1 MNNTLNDKF
10 YNLLKQNVIEKVRDI
25 LFSQK
30 ITNVDTLSTF
40 YKSEDC
46 LLLKK
51 ENINDYLNICFFEP
65 FCYVKNHQKK
75 GKMLYYESLGEL
87 IHNEHIDNI
96 ALNEESLVNLY
107 EILQDTNAKLMD
119 DFKEYLKKQP
129 LNELFNLLNN
139 TKLNNKHID
148 IAIEK
153 TILIK
158 SHKANLDELIENINT
173 LPNHKQKLVYKR
185 LISNVNNNQEDLFNY
200 MCKNCKNNDKDEIIN
215 YLFTDKKQ
223 NFDFLKKSEFESNI
237 DNIIEKYNSIMIS
250 KLGKT
255 MNDEKLEFFIN
266 RVIKLNNKNAVN
278 FLNDL
283 QHTLLIN
290 NNTTYEKMLEYKQN
304 NFNSISHDIL
314 LISIKRAFG
323 TLNKLK
329 CYQIANKTLE
339 VAKINNYKE
348 QLMQDLMNN
357 TKLKNNGQIYTFSAD
372 NKNTAFDTWLKVA
385 FKDYLEESLINNN
398 SKSKRMKI

>member
-1 MNNTLNDKF
+1 MNNTLNDKS

-30 ITNVDTLSTF
+30 ITNVDTLSAF
-40 YKSEDC
+40 YQNEDC

-87 IHNEHIDNI
+87 IHHEHIDNI

-107 EILQDTNAKLMD
+107 EMLQDTNAKLMD

-129 LNELFNLLNN
+129 LNELFSLLNN

-158 SHKANLDELIENINT
+158 SNKSNLNELTKNINT
-173 LPNHKQKLVYKR
+173 LPKHKQKLVYKR

-200 MCKNCKNNDKDEIIN
+200 MCKNCKDKDEIIN

-223 NFDFLKKSEFESNI
+223 NFEFLKKSEFESNI

-255 MNDEKLEFFIN
+255 MNDEKLEFFIKH
-266 RVIKLNNKNAVN
+266 VIKLNNKNAVN

-290 NNTTYEKMLEYKQN
+290 HNTTYEKMLEYKQN